1 MAEEVKRFWKKDDM
15 QWFVLRVKWVP
26 VERLEQLL
34 KDEGAETFVPRR
46 YMLRTDP
53 RGRKHRVL
61 KNVLPELVFV
71 HSTYNFLQPF
81 NKKVQAKY
89 GLAVSFCKLR
99 DGEQNHVMVVPD
111 RQMNPFIKAV
121 TEMGERITYL
131 QPNELEL
138 QKGDMVRVHGGPLN
152 GQIGEI
158 MKLKGKRK
166 KRLVLRLMDFA
177 AISVS
182 TVEPEY
188 VELLTPDEI

>member
-71 HSTYNFLQPF
+71 HSTYNFL
-81 NKKVQAKY
+81 
-89 GLAVSFCKLR
+89 
-99 DGEQNHVMVVPD
+99 
-111 RQMNPFIKAV
+111 
-121 TEMGERITYL
+121 
-131 QPNELEL
+131 
-138 QKGDMVRVHGGPLN
+138 
-152 GQIGEI
+152 
-158 MKLKGKRK
+158 
-166 KRLVLRLMDFA
+166 A
-177 AISVS
+177 AF
-182 TVEPEY
+182 
-188 VELLTPDEI
+188 